1 MSNLKH
7 PAKYNRHFRCCGW
20 VFLHRVDD
28 VSSRFRRGFLYREA
42 SKDFSSGKM
51 TTLAAASAPMV
62 KLSDIQSALARVRK
76 SIYVS
81 PCTRSETFSELTGN
95 SIFLKLENR
104 QRTGAYK
111 ERGALNKLLSLTTEE
126 RSCGVIAASA
136 GNHAQA
142 VAYHASNLGI
152 RARIVMPLATPL
164 IKVSATR
171 GYGGDVVLHGANYD
185 EAYDEALCLSA
196 GEHLTFV
203 HAFNDDE
210 VIAGQ
215 GTLGL
220 ELLEQH
226 PDLEAVVVPIGGG
239 GLIGGIACALKETNS
254 RIQVIGVQPARLPSV
269 KVALSEGKPVTLP
282 PAVTIADGIAVRR
295 AGERTLPLIQKYV
308 DDVVTVEEEEIA
320 NAVLLL
326 LEREKTLAEGAGAA
340 AVAAIVNRRVPMI
353 GDKTGKKVAVVVS
366 GGNIDV
372 TLLARIIERGL
383 VKDGRLVRLRVHL
396 PDYPGALHRVTG
408 ILAQHRANIVETS
421 YDRAYHNVNLG
432 DTAID
437 ITMETRGPDHIAE
450 LISALGANGYTHERI
465 L

>member
-1 MSNLKH
+1 MVNL
-7 PAKYNRHFRCCGW
+7 PQ
-20 VFLHRVDD
+20 
-28 VSSRFRRGFLYREA
+28 
-42 SKDFSSGKM
+42 
-51 TTLAAASAPMV
+51 
-62 KLSDIQSALARVRK
+62 IQSAHGRIRQ
-76 SIYVS
+76 SIDVS

-95 SIFLKLENR
+95 SIYLKLENR

-111 ERGALNKLLSLTTEE
+111 ERGALNKLLSLTQEQ
-126 RSCGVIAASA
+126 RCKGVIAASA

-142 VAYHASNLGI
+142 VAYHASKLGI

-171 GYGGDVVLHGANYD
+171 GYGGEVVLHGANYD
-185 EAYDEALCLSA
+185 EAYEEAMRLSA
-196 GEHLTFV
+196 QDHLTFV
-203 HAFNDDE
+203 HAFNDDA

-226 PDLEAVVVPIGGG
+226 PDLEVVVVPVGGG
-239 GLIGGIACALKETNS
+239 GLIGGIGCALKETNP

-282 PAVTIADGIAVRR
+282 SAVTIAEGIAVRR
-295 AGERTLPLIQKYV
+295 VGECTLPLIQKFV
-308 DDVVTVEEEEIA
+308 DDIVTVEEEEIA

-326 LEREKTLAEGAGAA
+326 LEREKILAEGAGAA
-340 AVAAIVNRRVPMI
+340 ALAALVNRRIPAIFDPIRDSLVRNS
-353 GDKTGKKVAVVVS
+353 KTRGTAAGRKIVVVVS

-396 PDYPGALHRVTG
+396 PDYPGALHRLTG

>member
-1 MSNLKH
+1 MLNL
-7 PAKYNRHFRCCGW
+7 
-20 VFLHRVDD
+20 
-28 VSSRFRRGFLYREA
+28 A
-42 SKDFSSGKM
+42 S
-51 TTLAAASAPMV
+51 
-62 KLSDIQSALARVRK
+62 IESALGRIRK
-76 SIYVS
+76 SIHVS
-81 PCTRSETFSELTGN
+81 PCTRSETFSDLTGN
-95 SIFLKLENR
+95 SVYLKLENR

-111 ERGALNKLLSLTTEE
+111 ERGALNKLLSLTPEE
-126 RSCGVIAASA
+126 RSQGVIAASA

-142 VAYHASNLGI
+142 VAYHATNLGI

-171 GYGGDVVLHGANYD
+171 GYGGEVVLHGANYD
-185 EAYDEALCLSA
+185 EAYDEAMRLSA
-196 GEHLTFV
+196 QDHLTFV
-203 HAFNDDE
+203 HAFNDDT

-226 PDLEAVVVPIGGG
+226 PDLEVVIVPIGGG
-239 GLIGGIACALKETNS
+239 GLIAGIACALKETNPG
-254 RIQVIGVQPARLPSV
+254 IQVIGVQPARLPSV
-269 KVALSEGKPVTLP
+269 KLAVSEGKPVTLP
-282 PAVTIADGIAVRR
+282 AAVTIADGIAVRR

-308 DDVVTVEEEEIA
+308 DDIVTVEEEEIA

-326 LEREKTLAEGAGAA
+326 LEREKILAEGAGAA
-340 AVAAIVNRRVPMI
+340 ALAALVNRRIPAIVDSTSRSANR
-353 GDKTGKKVAVVVS
+353 DKAGKKIVVVVS

-396 PDYPGALHRVTG
+396 PDYPGALHRLTG

>member
-1 MSNLKH
+1 
-7 PAKYNRHFRCCGW
+7 
-20 VFLHRVDD
+20 
-28 VSSRFRRGFLYREA
+28 
-42 SKDFSSGKM
+42 
-51 TTLAAASAPMV
+51 
-62 KLSDIQSALARVRK
+62 
-76 SIYVS
+76 
-81 PCTRSETFSELTGN
+81 
-95 SIFLKLENR
+95 
-104 QRTGAYK
+104 
-111 ERGALNKLLSLTTEE
+111 
-126 RSCGVIAASA
+126 
-136 GNHAQA
+136 
-142 VAYHASNLGI
+142 
-152 RARIVMPLATPL
+152 MPLATPL

-185 EAYDEALCLSA
+185 EAYEEAMRLSA
-196 GEHLTFV
+196 QQRLSFV
-203 HAFNDDE
+203 HAFDDDAI
-210 VIAGQ
+210 IAGQ

-239 GLIGGIACALKETNS
+239 GLIGGIGCALKETNP

-282 PAVTIADGIAVRR
+282 SAVTIADGIAVRR
-295 AGERTLPLIQKYV
+295 VGVRTLPLIQKYV
-308 DDVVTVEEEEIA
+308 DDIVTVEEEEIA

-340 AVAAIVNRRVPMI
+340 GLAALVNRRIRMI
-353 GDKTGKKVAVVVS
+353 DDSITRESTTHEKTGKKVVAIVS

-396 PDYPGALHRVTG
+396 PDYPGALHRLTG
-408 ILAQHRANIVETS
+408 ILAEHRANIVETS

>member
-1 MSNLKH
+1 MN
-7 PAKYNRHFRCCGW
+7 
-20 VFLHRVDD
+20 
-28 VSSRFRRGFLYREA
+28 
-42 SKDFSSGKM
+42 SSGQ
-51 TTLAAASAPMV
+51 TGASAAARNAMV
-62 KLSDIQSALARVRK
+62 TLSDIRAAHARIRS

-81 PCTRSETFSELTGN
+81 PCTKSETFSRLTGN
-95 SIFLKLENR
+95 SVYLKLENR

-111 ERGALNKLLSLTTEE
+111 ERGALNKLLSLTNEE
-126 RSCGVIAASA
+126 RALGVIAASA

-152 RARIVMPLATPL
+152 RARIVMPLPTPL

-171 GYGGDVVLHGANYD
+171 GYGADVVLHGSNYD
-185 EAYDEALCLSA
+185 EAYEEALRLSA
-196 GEHLTFV
+196 QDRLTFV
-203 HAFNDDE
+203 HAFDDDA

-220 ELLEQH
+220 ELLEQY
-226 PDLEAVVVPIGGG
+226 PDLEAVVVPVGGG
-239 GLIGGIACALKETNS
+239 GLIGGLGCALKETNP
-254 RIQVIGVQPARLPSV
+254 RIQVFGVQPSRLPSAR
-269 KVALSEGKPVTLP
+269 VALAEAKSVTLP
-282 PAVTIADGIAVRR
+282 SAVTIADGIAVRR
-295 AGERTLPLIQKYV
+295 TGQRTFPLIQKYV
-308 DDVVTVEEEEIA
+308 DDIVTVEEEEIA

-326 LEREKTLAEGAGAA
+326 LEREKILAEGAGAA
-340 AVAAIVNRRVPMI
+340 ALAALVNHRIPGLHNSLSRDN
-353 GDKTGKKVAVVVS
+353 GGKKVIAVIS

-396 PDYPGALHRVTG
+396 PDYPGALHRLTG

-437 ITMETRGPDHIAE
+437 ITMETRGPDHIEE
-450 LISALGANGYTHERI
+450 LISALGSNGYTHERI

>member
-1 MSNLKH
+1 MS
-7 PAKYNRHFRCCGW
+7 A
-20 VFLHRVDD
+20 
-28 VSSRFRRGFLYREA
+28 STAIRGQ
-42 SKDFSSGKM
+42 M
-51 TTLAAASAPMV
+51 VTLSQIQAA
-62 KLSDIQSALARVRK
+62 LGRVRQ
-76 SIYVS
+76 SIHVS

-95 SIFLKLENR
+95 SIYLKLENR

-111 ERGALNKLLSLTTEE
+111 ERGALNKLLSLTPEE
-126 RSCGVIAASA
+126 RSQGVIAASA

-142 VAYHASNLGI
+142 VAYHASRLGI

-185 EAYDEALCLSA
+185 EAYDEALRLSA
-196 GEHLTFV
+196 QDHLTFV
-203 HAFNDDE
+203 HAFNDDV

-226 PDLEAVVVPIGGG
+226 PDLEAVIVPVGGG
-239 GLIGGIACALKETNS
+239 GLIGGIGCALKETNP
-254 RIQVIGVQPARLPSV
+254 RIQVIGVQPARLSSM
-269 KVALSEGKPVTLP
+269 KAALAEGKPVTLP
-282 PAVTIADGIAVRR
+282 AAVTIGDGIAVRR
-295 AGERTLPLIQKYV
+295 AGERTFPLIQKYV

-326 LEREKTLAEGAGAA
+326 LEREKILAEGAGAA
-340 AVAAIVNRRVPMI
+340 ALAALVNHRIPLIKDHSAKKIV
-353 GDKTGKKVAVVVS
+353 VVVS

-396 PDYPGALHRVTG
+396 PDYPGALHRLTG

-450 LISALGANGYTHERI
+450 LISALSANGYTHERI

>member
-1 MSNLKH
+1 M
-7 PAKYNRHFRCCGW
+7 
-20 VFLHRVDD
+20 
-28 VSSRFRRGFLYREA
+28 
-42 SKDFSSGKM
+42 
-51 TTLAAASAPMV
+51 SAPTAIRGEMV
-62 KLSDIQSALARVRK
+62 TLSQIQAALVRVRQ
-76 SIYVS
+76 SIHVS

-95 SIFLKLENR
+95 SIYLKLENR

-111 ERGALNKLLSLTTEE
+111 ERGALNKLLSLTPEE
-126 RSCGVIAASA
+126 RAQGVIAASA

-142 VAYHASNLGI
+142 VAYHASRLGI

-185 EAYDEALCLSA
+185 EAYDEALRLSA
-196 GEHLTFV
+196 QDHLTFV
-203 HAFNDDE
+203 HAFNDDV

-226 PDLEAVVVPIGGG
+226 PDLEAVIVPVGGG
-239 GLIGGIACALKETNS
+239 GLIGGIACALKETNP
-254 RIQVIGVQPARLPSV
+254 RIQVIGVQPARLSSM
-269 KVALSEGKPVTLP
+269 KAALSEGKPVTLP
-282 PAVTIADGIAVRR
+282 AAVTIGDGIAVRR
-295 AGERTLPLIQKYV
+295 AGERTFPLIQKYV

-326 LEREKTLAEGAGAA
+326 LEREKILAEGAGAA
-340 AVAAIVNRRVPMI
+340 ALAALVNRRIPLI
-353 GDKTGKKVAVVVS
+353 KDHSAKKIAVIVS

-396 PDYPGALHRVTG
+396 PDYPGALHRLTG
-408 ILAQHRANIVETS
+408 ILAEHRANIVETS

-450 LISALGANGYTHERI
+450 LISALGTNGYTHERI

>member
-1 MSNLKH
+1 MVNLSH
-7 PAKYNRHFRCCGW
+7 
-20 VFLHRVDD
+20 
-28 VSSRFRRGFLYREA
+28 
-42 SKDFSSGKM
+42 
-51 TTLAAASAPMV
+51 
-62 KLSDIQSALARVRK
+62 IQSALARVRE
-76 SIYVS
+76 SIYIS

-95 SIFLKLENR
+95 AIFLKLENR

-111 ERGALNKLLSLTTEE
+111 ERGALNKLLSLTAAE
-126 RSCGVIAASA
+126 RSQGVIAASA

-171 GYGGDVVLHGANYD
+171 GYGGEVVLHGANYD
-185 EAYDEALCLSA
+185 EAYDEAMRLSA
-196 GEHLTFV
+196 QDHLAFV
-203 HAFNDDE
+203 HPFNDDA

-239 GLIGGIACALKETNS
+239 GLISGVGCALKETHPH
-254 RIQVIGVQPARLPSV
+254 IQVIGVQPARLPSV

-308 DDVVTVEEEEIA
+308 DDIVTVEEEEIA

-340 AVAAIVNRRVPMI
+340 AVAALVNRRIPMLHTSKA
-353 GDKTGKKVAVVVS
+353 GDSKSGNKSGKKVVAIVS

-396 PDYPGALHRVTG
+396 PDYPGALHRLTG

-437 ITMETRGPDHIAE
+437 ITMETRGPDHIGE
-450 LISALGANGYTHERI
+450 LISALGSNGYTHERI

>member
-1 MSNLKH
+1 MSASTAIRGQMVTLSQIQ
-7 PAKYNRHFRCCGW
+7 AALG
-20 VFLHRVDD
+20 RVRQSIH
-28 VSSRFRRGFLYREA
+28 VSS
-42 SKDFSSGKM
+42 
-51 TTLAAASAPMV
+51 
-62 KLSDIQSALARVRK
+62 
-76 SIYVS
+76 
-81 PCTRSETFSELTGN
+81 CTRSETFSELTGN
-95 SIFLKLENR
+95 SIYLKLENR

-111 ERGALNKLLSLTTEE
+111 ERGALNKLLSLTPEE
-126 RSCGVIAASA
+126 RSQGVIAASA

-142 VAYHASNLGI
+142 VAYHASRLGI

-185 EAYDEALCLSA
+185 EAYDEALRLSA
-196 GEHLTFV
+196 QDHLTFV
-203 HAFNDDE
+203 HAFNDDV

-226 PDLEAVVVPIGGG
+226 PDLEAVIVPVGGG
-239 GLIGGIACALKETNS
+239 GLIGGIGCALKETNP
-254 RIQVIGVQPARLPSV
+254 RIQVIGVQPARLSSM
-269 KVALSEGKPVTLP
+269 KAALAEGEPVTLP
-282 PAVTIADGIAVRR
+282 AAVTIGDGIAVRR
-295 AGERTLPLIQKYV
+295 AGERTFPLIQKYV
-308 DDVVTVEEEEIA
+308 DDIVTVEEEEIA

-326 LEREKTLAEGAGAA
+326 LEREKILAEGAGAA
-340 AVAAIVNRRVPMI
+340 ALAALVNHRIPLIKDHSAKKIV
-353 GDKTGKKVAVVVS
+353 VVVS

-396 PDYPGALHRVTG
+396 PDYPGALHRLTG

-450 LISALGANGYTHERI
+450 LISALSANGYTHERI